1 MAAKIA
7 GPGRFGKAD
16 KRLLPVYRNA
26 ELHLR
31 ERKAS
36 TIMTGTTRSSAE
48 IDPRRKRIL
57 FRCWHRGIREM
68 DLVLGGFADAE
79 IDALSEAELD
89 ELERIM
95 AEEDN
100 DLIKWVTGEKPVPD
114 AFRDGLFPRI
124 AAYRPDFSPL
134 FKDDRA

>member
-7 GPGRFGKAD
+7 GEGRFGKAD
-16 KRLLPVYRNA
+16 KRLLPVYRSPQT
-26 ELHLR
+26 
-31 ERKAS
+31 RKGAKAR
-36 TIMTGTTRSSAE
+36 TIMTGTTRSSVG

-68 DLVLGGFADAE
+68 DLVLGAFADAE
-79 IDALSEAELD
+79 IESLSEVELD

-100 DLIKWVTGEKPVPD
+100 DLVKWVTGEKPVPEE
-114 AFRDGLFPRI
+114 FRDGLFPRI

>member
-7 GPGRFGKAD
+7 GRERFGKAD
-16 KRLLPVYRNA
+16 KWLLPVYRNP
-26 ELHLR
+26 EFMNWQ
-31 ERKAS
+31 KAS

-48 IDPRRKRIL
+48 IAPRRKRIL

-68 DLVLGGFADAE
+68 DLVLGAFADAE
-79 IDALSEAELD
+79 IETLSDAELD

-114 AFRDGLFPRI
+114 EFRDGLFSRI

-134 FKDDRA
+134 FKDHRA

>member
-1 MAAKIA
+1 
-7 GPGRFGKAD
+7 
-16 KRLLPVYRNA
+16 
-26 ELHLR
+26 
-31 ERKAS
+31 
-36 TIMTGTTRSSAE
+36 MTGTTRSSAE

-68 DLVLGGFADAE
+68 DLVLGSFADAE
-79 IDALSEAELD
+79 IAMLSEIELD

-100 DLIKWVTGEKPVPD
+100 DLIKWVTGERPVPEE
-114 AFRDGLFPRI
+114 FRDGLFVRI

-134 FKDDRA
+134 FKDASA

>member
-1 MAAKIA
+1 
-7 GPGRFGKAD
+7 
-16 KRLLPVYRNA
+16 
-26 ELHLR
+26 
-31 ERKAS
+31 
-36 TIMTGTTRSSAE
+36 MTGTTRSSAE

-68 DLVLGGFADAE
+68 DLVLGSFADAE
-79 IDALSEAELD
+79 IETLSEAELD

-100 DLIKWVTGEKPVPD
+100 DLVKWVTGEKPVPEE
-114 AFRDGLFPRI
+114 FRKGLFPRI

-134 FKDDRA
+134 FKDASA

>member
-1 MAAKIA
+1 M
-7 GPGRFGKAD
+7 
-16 KRLLPVYRNA
+16 NWQ
-26 ELHLR
+26 
-31 ERKAS
+31 KAS
-36 TIMTGTTRSSAE
+36 TIMTGTTRSSAD

-68 DLVLGGFADAE
+68 DLVLGAFADAE
-79 IDALSEAELD
+79 IETLSDIELD

-114 AFRDGLFPRI
+114 TFRDGLFPRI

>member
-1 MAAKIA
+1 
-7 GPGRFGKAD
+7 
-16 KRLLPVYRNA
+16 
-26 ELHLR
+26 
-31 ERKAS
+31 
-36 TIMTGTTRSSAE
+36 MTGTTRSSAE

-68 DLVLGGFADAE
+68 DLVLGSFADAE
-79 IDALSEAELD
+79 IATLSDVELD

-100 DLIKWVTGEKPVPD
+100 DLVKWVTGEMPVPE
-114 AFRDGLFPRI
+114 AFRNGLFPRI